1 MQGDVI
7 IAATGP
13 IGVCSHACSMRRGTQ
28 LHATQI
34 VAPVEEHSVPSW
46 HGSFDWMPLPGAPI
60 PGMSN
65 PAACIRKLRSE
76 PTAELQAG
84 ERVAVMSDAGI
95 HLLQQRMTYH
105 LSRVII
111 GLSELAEH
119 SAPAL
124 AEADLQEEW
133 LQVLGMEEE
142 RGLHELLEADDRKL
156 RNWLNEARTRP
167 QAMRAV
173 RQEISRR
180 KGS

>member
-1 MQGDVI
+1 
-7 IAATGP
+7 
-13 IGVCSHACSMRRGTQ
+13 
-28 LHATQI
+28 
-34 VAPVEEHSVPSW
+34 
-46 HGSFDWMPLPGAPI
+46 
-60 PGMSN
+60 
-65 PAACIRKLRSE
+65 
-76 PTAELQAG
+76 
-84 ERVAVMSDAGI
+84 MSDAGI

-180 KGS
+180 KDS